1 MEQKKEIKISLKTA
15 IIMVCII
22 LAIVIIA
29 IYFAINETDI
39 SKKSISDTVSVK
51 TYNNKDY
58 YIIEKDYTGN
68 YDLQFLHL
76 SEYYNS
82 ESDIKNTFEVKEVMS
97 YGDYK
102 SYCNK
107 WGIKTKY
114 SDTTKNYIVFSYLAY
129 GSPNLSARLAAVEYK
144 NNNVDLYIW
153 DDASGVTGDISAY
166 ILVVPTNENINTI
179 NIVPLFS
186 NAEYDNIQKYD
197 TPYNPYELT
206 SDKPIIYLYPEKE
219 TEITVKLGYPEKII
233 TSYPKYSLAGWKIL
247 AKPDGSLVD
256 LDTGRNLYSLYWEGI
271 ETSSINMNEGFV
283 VESKKIEK
291 FLEEKLAI
299 LGLTERET
307 EEFIIY
313 WLPKLQG
320 NKYNYIRFATMKEIN
335 EYMPLEFSTKPDSVI
350 RILMQFK
357 GLNEKIEVEEQKLE
371 TPERTGFVAVEWGG
385 TELK

>member
-219 TEITVKLGYPEKII
+219 TEITVKLGYPEKIK

-256 LDTGRNLYSLYWEGI
+256 LDTGRNLYSLNWEGI

-299 LGLTERET
+299 LGLTEREA